1 MPSLPP
7 IPFEPAAVRHAI
19 GDLAANAA
27 PFVRLGAL
35 RLMVQILG
43 MDRPGPAFGLSD
55 RASQQ
60 IEHAIDEVMAILKKD
75 KVSHGETSGGDEEE
89 TGEETEPL

>member
-1 MPSLPP
+1 MLRNPP
-7 IPFEPAAVRHAI
+7 IPFEPQAVRDAI

-43 MDRPGPAFGLSD
+43 LNRPRPAPDFAG
-55 RASQQ
+55 RNTRK
-60 IEHAIDEVMAILKKD
+60 IEQAIDEVMAILHEP
-75 KVSHGETSGGDEEE
+75 SSTADEEE
-89 TGEETEPL
+89 AEEETEPL